1 MSTSNGL
8 NEATMKRPKMCGVA
22 GLFAA
27 FQFAMPMI
35 GWICVC
41 TVAKLFGAFEKMIP
55 WIALILLCYIGGK
68 MLIEGIK
75 NKDSI
80 KAFWQNLKEEI
91 GKPSTYSS
99 KWFETVTD
107 EVLSNER
114 EKVRLAYCC
123 SGENFSEACRLERLL
138 GLFDKEMGKRAWAGK
153 TPCSPTIH
161 REHGW
166 YLPNDD

>member
-1 MSTSNGL
+1 MSEEIIDIQNDKITTEQKSL
-8 NEATMKRPKMCGVA
+8 LAWIKKHRKDLIIA
-22 GLFAA
+22 GISVTTIIFVVL
-27 FQFAMPMI
+27 
-35 GWICVC
+35 
-41 TVAKLFGAFEKMIP
+41 
-55 WIALILLCYIGGK
+55 
-68 MLIEGIK
+68 GIK

-153 TPCSPTIH
+153 IPCPPTIH

>member
-1 MSTSNGL
+1 MSEEIIDIQNNKITTEQKSL
-8 NEATMKRPKMCGVA
+8 LAWIKKHRKDLIIA
-22 GLFAA
+22 GISVTTIIFVVL
-27 FQFAMPMI
+27 
-35 GWICVC
+35 
-41 TVAKLFGAFEKMIP
+41 
-55 WIALILLCYIGGK
+55 
-68 MLIEGIK
+68 GIK

-80 KAFWQNLKEEI
+80 NAFWKNLKEEI

-107 EVLSNER
+107 EVLRNER

-153 TPCSPTIH
+153 TPCPPTIH